1 MTSTLRAPVIP
12 ATRPRPRRL
21 LSLDVLRGVAVA
33 GMLIVNNPGVRA
45 ATPAALKHSGWS
57 GMSVADAI
65 FPMFLFAIG
74 MSMPLSRRA
83 AAPRLAIRR
92 VVVLIGLGIALVWVK
107 YGNPS
112 PAGVLQHIA
121 GAYLVAWLV
130 LRLPRKL
137 QPVAAAGILA
147 AAWAAFTFLAPGSVH
162 RGSWGPGDNLAEF
175 LDGRLFGVSFSGEG
189 FTAMLMSAP
198 SILGGVFVAR
208 SVLGRPV
215 TTVVRRLLAWSV
227 AGLAGGLLL
236 AWPIPVVK
244 HLWTPSYAV
253 LGFGVSCAV
262 LALLHW
268 IVHRRGH
275 RAWTRPF
282 TDLGSNPIAIY
293 VGISVLAALVLL
305 PMQATVVQPIS
316 TVFGDTAASVLYAL
330 AVTVIGW
337 AAAVAL
343 RRRDIYLRV

>member
-1 MTSTLRAPVIP
+1 M
-12 ATRPRPRRL
+12 
-21 LSLDVLRGVAVA
+21 
-33 GMLIVNNPGVRA
+33 VNNPGVRA
-45 ATPAALKHSGWS
+45 AAPAVLKHSGWS

-83 AAPRLAIRR
+83 ASTRLALRR
-92 VVVLIGLGIALVWVK
+92 VALLIALGIALVWVK
-107 YGNPS
+107 YGTAS

-130 LRLPRKL
+130 LQLPRKS
-137 QPVAAAGILA
+137 QAAATVGILA
-147 AAWAAFTFLAPGSVH
+147 AAWAAFTFLAPGAVH
-162 RGSWGPGDNLAEF
+162 RGSWGPGNNLAEF

-189 FTAMLMSAP
+189 FTAMIMSAP

-208 SVLGRPV
+208 SVLGQPV
-215 TTVVRRLLAWSV
+215 TTVVRRLIVWSV
-227 AGLAGGLLL
+227 VALAVGLLL
-236 AWPIPVVK
+236 AVPIPVVK

-268 IVHRRGH
+268 LVHHRGH
-275 RAWTRPF
+275 RRWTRPF
-282 TDLGSNPIAIY
+282 IDLGSNPIAIY
-293 VGISVLAALVLL
+293 VGVSVLAALVLI
-305 PMQATVVQPIS
+305 PVQATVVQPIS
-316 TVFGDTAASVLYAL
+316 TVFGDTVASVLYAL

-337 AAAVAL
+337 AAAVGL